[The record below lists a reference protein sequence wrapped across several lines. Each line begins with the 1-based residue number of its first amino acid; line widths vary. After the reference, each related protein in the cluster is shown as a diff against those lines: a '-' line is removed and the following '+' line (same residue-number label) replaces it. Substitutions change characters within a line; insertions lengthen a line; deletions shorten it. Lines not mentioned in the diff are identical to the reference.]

1 MTKLHQK
8 DSKVFHALLYL
19 GGFLLFMEWLR
30 PLAII
35 SDTGN
40 VEVFILF
47 AGFCFLLSLVRLTR
61 WIAVPLKFVAVL
73 IILDG
78 LFLQGRIGSRGW
90 FQSFSTQLDYNLG
103 LIQNQVWT
111 DFTPFFRTLLFLIIL
126 WLMSFLLHYWFV
138 VARRVFL
145 FVLFTFIYITV
156 LDTFTTYQ
164 ADTAIIRT
172 VIISLLVFSI
182 ASFLNQMDREQITP
196 LFGKWFASS
205 LIPIVILSSSF
216 IIIGFA
222 APKFD
227 PVWPDPVPYLT
238 STAENAGMI
247 EGNDKTVQ
255 KVGYG
260 EDDSKLGGSFIQ
272 DDTPV
277 FLAESERRHYYRI
290 ESKNQYTGKGWKR
303 STNLEFQ
310 EQSNESID
318 LDLFSTEVKTERLE
332 ASITFTEQA
341 NFNKLVY
348 PYGLDAITGQE
359 QVQLLLEKETGIIEI
374 EGNQTA
380 SLLGEYQ
387 VAYRYPS
394 FSLEQ
399 LRQENFI
406 DPMDIKA
413 QYLQLPANLPD
424 RVVALAED
432 IAKDATNRYDRSK
445 AIEAYFDNGNY
456 AYQTT
461 DVAIPEGDEDYVD
474 QFLFDTQVG
483 YCDNFSTSMVVML
496 RALDIP
502 ARWAKGFTGG
512 QLTDQSQAFGKEKNT
527 YEITNGNAHSWVEV
541 YFPTVG
547 WVPFEPT
554 IGFSGGAEVY
564 QENEG
569 EASETE
575 TEEEEVDE
583 AEEQQENQQQ
593 QQEEQEDTNVDVG
606 ANNHSDFNVPWYV
619 WLIIVSVIV
628 MVGVILYVYRYRWL
642 NRLMLYRYPTFDNV
656 QAFER
661 AYHYLLRVLHH
672 QGIKQHPGETLRE
685 YAARVDQQLNFDK
698 MSELT
703 SMYEKILYRNE
714 LSLDQ
719 DKYAHQLWKDM
730 LTQIFS

>member
-1 MTKLHQK
+1 MTSLHQK
-8 DSKVFHALLYL
+8 DTKVFHALLYL

-40 VEVFILF
+40 VEIFILF
-47 AGFCFLLSLVRLTR
+47 AGFCFLLSLIRLTR
-61 WIAVPLKFVAVL
+61 WIAIPLKFAAVL

-78 LFLQGRIGSRGW
+78 LFLQGRIGSQGW
-90 FQSFSTQLDYNLG
+90 LHSFSTQLDYNLG

-164 ADTAIIRT
+164 ADSAIIRT
-172 VIISLLVFSI
+172 VIISLFVFAI
-182 ASFLNQMDREQITP
+182 ASFLNQMDRERLRP
-196 LFGKWFASS
+196 AFGKWFASS
-205 LIPIVILSSSF
+205 LIPIVILSSIF
-216 IIIGFA
+216 IAVGFT
-222 APKFD
+222 APKFN
-227 PVWPDPVPYLT
+227 PIWPDPVPYLT

-247 EGNDKTVQ
+247 EGSDKTVQ

-260 EDDSKLGGSFIQ
+260 IDDSKLGGSFIQ

-277 FLAESERRHYYRI
+277 FMAESERRHYYRI
-290 ESKNQYTGKGWKR
+290 ESKNQYTGKGWER
-303 STNLEFQ
+303 STNLEFE
-310 EQSNESID
+310 EQSNGSID
-318 LDLFSTEVKTERLE
+318 LDLFSSEVKTERLE

-359 QVQLLLEKETGIIEI
+359 QLELLLEKETGTIEI
-374 EGNQTA
+374 EGKQTA

-399 LRQENFI
+399 LSQDNFI

-424 RVVALAED
+424 RVVALAEE
-432 IAKDATNRYDRSK
+432 ITKDATNRYDRSK
-445 AIEAYFDNGNY
+445 AIEDYFDNGNY
-456 AYQTT
+456 TYQTT

-512 QLTDQSQAFGKEKNT
+512 QLTDQSQAFEKEKNT

-554 IGFSGGAEVY
+554 IGFTGGADVY

-575 TEEEEVDE
+575 TDEEVDE
-583 AEEQQENQQQ
+583 EEQQQENQQQ
-593 QQEEQEDTNVDVG
+593 QEEEQEDTNADVG
-606 ANNHSDFNVPWYV
+606 ANNNSNFNVPWYV
-619 WLIIVSVIV
+619 WLIIVSIIV
-628 MVGVILYVYRYRWL
+628 VLGVMLYVYRYRWL

-672 QGIKQHPGETLRE
+672 QGIKQHSGETLRE
-685 YAARVDQQLNFDK
+685 YAVRVDQQFNLNK

-703 SMYEKILYRNE
+703 AMYEKILYRNE

-730 LTQIFS
+730 LTLLL